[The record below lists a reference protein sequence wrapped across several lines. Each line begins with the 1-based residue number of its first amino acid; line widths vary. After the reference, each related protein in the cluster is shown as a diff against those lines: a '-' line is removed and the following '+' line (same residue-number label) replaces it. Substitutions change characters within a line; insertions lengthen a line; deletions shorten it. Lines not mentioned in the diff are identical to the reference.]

1 MKFPRS
7 NVCNATQSVR
17 SDPISPVASSHR
29 DSFELYLTF
38 MAHLISTLA
47 LLAPSSSFLR
57 VLARRVI
64 VPYLAAAGRTDA
76 DAVTFFLSLP
86 YLRKS
91 HTPRFQYHC

>member
-1 MKFPRS
+1 MYAMQRS
-7 NVCNATQSVR
+7 R
-17 SDPISPVASSHR
+17 SDPIQFRSASPVAPSHR

-64 VPYLAAAGRTDA
+64 VPYLAAAGRRRSYLLPFPSLFEKKSYA
-76 DAVTFFLSLP
+76 AFSISLLS
-86 YLRKS
+86 
-91 HTPRFQYHC
+91 